1 MDLVSPPSP
10 HRPLPVRI
18 LNGVGRLAFPVTGKL
33 PRLDESSL
41 LDAARR
47 KTALSDFGS
56 DRFRAGLRALLTSL
70 EADAALNV
78 MGRIMARAQIVHA
91 LSVRLRLIEHRRRQP
106 QVSRSTV
113 DRPLFVLGLPRT
125 GTTILYG
132 IIAQDPAHRSPASWE
147 VADPLPPPEPA
158 TYENDPRIGRTD
170 AELAQFRKLV
180 PDIDSI
186 HPMGATLPQECLVI
200 LAYDFHSLQF
210 ELCFNATSYEEWY
223 LAQDLG
229 PTYRFHR
236 EFLQTLG
243 SRAHGE
249 RWVLKS
255 PQHLASLDALL
266 GEYPDALIVQT
277 HRDPVKVLPSVSSLH
292 YALRAAT
299 SDELDPRRIG
309 REQTRLWSESL
320 SRAVAVRDR
329 LPQHA
334 GQFIDIQ
341 FQEIVRDPMGAVR
354 RIYGHF
360 DMPLSSEA
368 ERRMIAFIASNPR
381 DKHGTHR
388 YTPAMFGLD
397 AAEISRQFEDYYRRF
412 GVPRAKSEGGENAA
426 D

>member
-1 MDLVSPPSP
+1 MDLVTPPSP
-10 HRPLPVRI
+10 HRPLPIRI
-18 LNGVGRLAFPVTGKL
+18 LNGVGRFAFPVTGKL

-47 KTALSDFGS
+47 KTGLSDFGS

-91 LSVRLRLIEHRRRQP
+91 LSVRLRLVEHRRRQP
-106 QVSRSTV
+106 EMAWQSV

-147 VADPLPPPEPA
+147 VADPLPPPEHA
-158 TYENDPRIGRTD
+158 TYESDPRIERTD
-170 AELAQFRKLV
+170 AELEQFRKLV

-186 HPMGATLPQECLVI
+186 HPMGARLPQECLVI
-200 LAYDFHSLQF
+200 MAYDFHSLQF

-223 LAQDLG
+223 LAQDLR

-236 EFLQTLG
+236 EFLQALG
-243 SRAHGE
+243 LCGPRE

-309 REQTRLWSESL
+309 REQSRLWSESL
-320 SRAVAVRDR
+320 SRAVSVRDR
-329 LPQHA
+329 LPHHA

-341 FQEIVRDPMGAVR
+341 FQEIVKDPMGVVR

-368 ERRMIAFIASNPR
+368 ERRMTAFIASNPR

-397 AAEISRQFEDYYRRF
+397 PAEISRQFEDYYRRF
-412 GVPRAKSEGGENAA
+412 GVPRAKWEAGENAA